1 MKTIQRLLV
10 CAALLGAQLHAANTT
25 ISALPNATT
34 LTGAEVLPIVQ
45 GGNTVKVTTANLS
58 QGLANATI
66 SVPGLMSP
74 TDKISLTNATSSA
87 TANTIVTRNATAGAA
102 FGNIVI
108 TGGTSAATP
117 TNATD
122 IANKAYVDAA
132 ASGLSVKQPA
142 RLATTGNITLSAP
155 QTIDGVSAIAG
166 DRILVKN
173 QVDATQNGIYLVAA
187 GAWTRTTD
195 ADTGGELVTN
205 SYIFVTAGSTNF
217 STGWIMTTP
226 NPITI
231 GASNIVWALYSSLG
245 SIPASSITGQIISS
259 QIANLAITTAQFAA
273 NLTPVEIVGT
283 LPTSG
288 NFAGRTVFLTS
299 DNKLYRYNGSS
310 FIATVATVDL
320 SGTVNGTTQIT
331 SGSITAAS
339 IAAHTITATQI
350 AAGTITA
357 TEIAAAT
364 ITASQIA
371 ADTITA
377 GQIAAGA
384 IGTSELAV
392 GGVTGTK
399 IANGTITTTQIAAST
414 ITASNMNVSTLS
426 AITANLGTVTAG
438 SITAS
443 ASISL
448 ASATNAVTID
458 STGMTVGGGRITFV
472 GTGGNPTMDVINA
485 GGVDKIRLTGLA
497 NAGLSAVIQ
506 GIDGSGN
513 INTTFSSQGMSVQHG
528 KTLAIDST
536 SSIVGPG
543 LLQLNAGG
551 SSLQISAAET
561 GSAGTPSA
569 YFQFNLN
576 GRTVNVAFNL
586 P

>member
-1 MKTIQRLLV
+1 MKKILRLLTCV
-10 CAALLGAQLHAANTT
+10 ALLGTQLRAANTT
-25 ISALPNATT
+25 ISALPSATT

-45 GGNTVKVTTANLS
+45 SGNTVKVTVGNLT
-58 QGLANATI
+58 QGFANATT

-74 TDKISLTNATSSA
+74 TDKTTLTNATSAA
-87 TANTIVTRNATAGAA
+87 TASTVALRDGSGNSAFNIVTLA
-102 FGNIVI
+102 
-108 TGGTSAATP
+108 GGTSAATP
-117 TNATD
+117 TNPTD
-122 IANKAYVDAA
+122 LANKAYVDAA

-166 DRILVKN
+166 DRILVKD
-173 QVDATQNGIYLVAA
+173 QVDATKNGIYLVAA

-195 ADTGGELVTN
+195 ANTGGLLVTN
-205 SYIFVTAGSTNF
+205 SYVFVTAGSTNF

-231 GASNIVWALYSSLG
+231 GSSNIVWALYSSLG
-245 SIPASSITGQIISS
+245 SIPASSITGQIITG

-283 LPTSG
+283 LPGSG

-310 FIATVATVDL
+310 FIASVATVDL
-320 SGTVNGTTQIT
+320 SGTVNGTSQIT

-350 AAGTITA
+350 AAGTVTA
-357 TEIAAAT
+357 NEIAANT

-371 ADTITA
+371 ANTLTA
-377 GQIAAGA
+377 GTIAAGA
-384 IGTSELAV
+384 IGTSQLAV

-448 ASATNAVTID
+448 ASSTNAVTID
-458 STGMTVGGGRITFV
+458 NTGMTVGGGRITFI

-485 GGVDKIRLTGLA
+485 GGVDKIRITGLA
-497 NAGLSAVIQ
+497 NAGLPATIQ

-513 INTTFSSQGMSVQHG
+513 INTTFNSQGMSVQHG

-543 LLQLNAGG
+543 ILQFNAGG
-551 SSLQISAAET
+551 SSLAVSAGET
-561 GSAGTPSA
+561 GTAGTPTG
-569 YFQFNLN
+569 YFQFTLN
-576 GRTVNVAFNL
+576 GRTVNVPFNV